1 MRGGEAAPQNLS
13 SDFFIPAK
21 EEMTI
26 TIVGLGPGSPHHLT
40 REAWEV
46 LETSREVWLRTA
58 RHPTVPHLPGHIIL
72 HSFDDL
78 YDSAE
83 DFAEVYRTIAARVL
97 ELGRRPEGVVYA
109 VPGHPLVGE
118 ASVQQVLKGAQEAGL
133 TVRIVDGI
141 SFVDAALTAL
151 GLDGLD
157 PGLQIYDGIEVAA
170 RHHPPLNPDLP
181 ALIGQVYSRRLAG
194 DLKLALMNQYPDE
207 HPVALIFAAGTAAQR
222 VIHLPLYELDHHE
235 TDHLTTLYVPP
246 LPPVSSFEG
255 FQETVAY
262 LRAPDGCPWDREQ
275 THESL
280 RSNLLEEAYEVI
292 AAIDA
297 GDMDDLR
304 EELGDLLLQIVLHAQ
319 IATEEGDFRMADVI
333 ATIDRKIKR
342 RHPHVWGELQVR
354 NTQELLV
361 RWEHLKRMER
371 NEKEGRSGHMLDGVP
386 RALPALLQAHAYG
399 ERVARVGFDW
409 SGPEEVAQ
417 KVREELAEVEGAR
430 TPEEVEAELGDLLFA
445 IANWAR
451 HLGVEPET
459 ALRKANARFA
469 RRFRAMEDLAQERG
483 LDMNK
488 MTLAELDRLW
498 EEVKEQFEE

>member
-1 MRGGEAAPQNLS
+1 MAPEFN
-13 SDFFIPAK
+13 A
-21 EEMTI
+21 MTI
-26 TIVGLGPGSPHHLT
+26 TIIGLGPGSPRHLT

-46 LETSREVWLRTA
+46 LSTAHELWLRTA
-58 RHPTVPHLPGHIIL
+58 RHPTVPYLPDHLTL

-78 YDSAE
+78 YESAE
-83 DFAEVYRTIAARVL
+83 DFAEVYRTIAGRVL
-97 ELGRRPEGVVYA
+97 ELGHLPGGVLYG

-118 ASVQQVLKGAQEAGL
+118 ATVQRILAGAREAGL
-133 TVRIVDGI
+133 AVRIVDGV

-157 PGLQIYDGIEVAA
+157 PGLQIYDGIEIAA

-194 DLKLALMNQYPDE
+194 NLKLTLMNQYPDE
-207 HPVALIFAAGTAAQR
+207 HTVALIFAAGTDDQR
-222 VIHLPLYELDHHE
+222 VVRLPLYELDHHE

-255 FQETVAY
+255 FQETIAH
-262 LRAPDGCPWDREQ
+262 LRAPDGCPWDRQQ

-280 RSNLLEEAYEVI
+280 RQNLLEEAYEVT

-297 GDMDDLR
+297 GDMEDLR
-304 EELGDLLLQIVLHAQ
+304 KELGDLLLQIVLHAQ

-333 ATIDRKIKR
+333 AAIDRKLKR
-342 RHPHVWGELQVR
+342 RHPHVWGGLAVCD
-354 NTQELLV
+354 TQELLA
-361 RWEHLKRMER
+361 RWEHLKQMER
-371 NEKEGRSGHMLDGVP
+371 NEKEGTTGHMLDGIP
-386 RALPALLQAHAYG
+386 PALPALLQAHTYG
-399 ERVARVGFDW
+399 ERVARIGFDW
-409 SGPEEVAQ
+409 SGAEEVAH
-417 KVREELAEVEGAR
+417 KVREELVEVESAR
-430 TPEEVEAELGDLLFA
+430 TPEEVEAELGDMLFA

-469 RRFRAMEDLAQERG
+469 RRFRAMEDLAHQRG
-483 LDMNK
+483 LDMGK
-488 MTLAELDRLW
+488 MSLAELDRLW
-498 EEVKEQFEE
+498 EEVKSSEGSDW